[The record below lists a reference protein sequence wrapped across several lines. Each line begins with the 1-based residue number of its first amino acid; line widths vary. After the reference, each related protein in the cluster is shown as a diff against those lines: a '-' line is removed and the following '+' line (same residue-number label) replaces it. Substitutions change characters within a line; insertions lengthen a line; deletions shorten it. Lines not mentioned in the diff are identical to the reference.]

1 VTRRALAAG
10 LGLCLLGSSGSA
22 SAYCRTKA
30 CDTRPS
36 YEDVWQEMPDEPC
49 VRDSFGCPLKG
60 VPLFWPARC
69 ISYTVQKDGSTS
81 DAIPFETATAVIDQA
96 FDAWQK
102 AGCPGGFPSLVVA
115 DLGPVSCSRAEYNQ
129 DQPNANIFT
138 FRDTSWPY
146 DNAEDTL
153 ALTTITYNTET
164 AEIYDADVEI
174 NSFDAAFTV
183 TDDPALIAAD
193 LLSVL
198 THEVGHFLGLSH
210 ASLPGTTMFWN
221 YDRGN
226 IDQRTLDADDMAG
239 ICEIY
244 PPGRTVNETKCDP
257 RHGFSGACASPK
269 DEGGCGISAGSRDLT
284 ALGLLAP
291 LVVAWRARRRRR
303 SPGG

>member
-1 VTRRALAAG
+1 
-10 LGLCLLGSSGSA
+10 
-22 SAYCRTKA
+22 
-30 CDTRPS
+30 
-36 YEDVWQEMPDEPC
+36 MPDEPC
-49 VRDSFGCPLKG
+49 VRDSFGCPLNG

-69 ISYTVQKDGSTS
+69 ISYTVQKDGSKS
-81 DAIPFETATAVIDQA
+81 DGIAFETATVVIDQA
-96 FDAWQK
+96 FEAWEH
-102 AGCPGGFPSLVVA
+102 ASCNGDSPSMVVKN
-115 DLGPVSCSRAEYNQ
+115 LGPVGCHRAEYSQ

-198 THEVGHFLGLSH
+198 THEVGHLLGLSH
-210 ASLPGTTMFWN
+210 ASVPGTTMFWN

-226 IDQRTLDADDMAG
+226 FDQRTRDADDMAG

-291 LVVAWRARRRRR
+291 LVVAWRARRRRAAR
-303 SPGG
+303 G